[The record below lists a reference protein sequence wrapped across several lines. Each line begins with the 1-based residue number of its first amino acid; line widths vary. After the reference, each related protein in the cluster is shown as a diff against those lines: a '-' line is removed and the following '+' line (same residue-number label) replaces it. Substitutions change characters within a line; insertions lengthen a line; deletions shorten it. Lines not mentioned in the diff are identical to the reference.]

1 MSFWAKRDKKWREK
15 LSWLFITTQ
24 YTRSQEAYTSL
35 TLTTNKIIYYKFH
48 FWTNLINRQ
57 LQLCYLA
64 KKLSKYCNIH
74 IRAKPEILKLKKNF
88 MASFS
93 GWASTVLRLQDQ
105 YKETVYF
112 LPLSPQKFVALT
124 WLTSKEWKAESILE
138 PPSGF
143 EHKTAAP
150 AP

>member
-1 MSFWAKRDKKWREK
+1 MSVWAKRDKKWREK

-24 YTRSQEAYTSL
+24 YTRSQEAYTCL

-74 IRAKPEILKLKKNF
+74 IRAKPEILKLKKKLYGLFFWMGFNCLAATGPLQGDSLLF
-88 MASFS
+88 TNKSSEIRGTHLIDLERMK
-93 GWASTVLRLQDQ
+93 GWVDIGATQWFW
-105 YKETVYF
+105 T
-112 LPLSPQKFVALT
+112 
-124 WLTSKEWKAESILE
+124 
-138 PPSGF
+138 
-143 EHKTAAP
+143 
-150 AP
+150 

>member
-74 IRAKPEILKLKKNF
+74 IRAKPEILKLKKKLYGLFFWMGFNCPEATGPLQGDSLLF
-88 MASFS
+88 TTKSSEIRGTHLIDLERMK
-93 GWASTVLRLQDQ
+93 GWVNIGATQWFW
-105 YKETVYF
+105 T
-112 LPLSPQKFVALT
+112 
-124 WLTSKEWKAESILE
+124 
-138 PPSGF
+138 
-143 EHKTAAP
+143 
-150 AP
+150 